1 MKKYIAIDIGGT
13 SIKYGLIANEQILFS
28 CDTDTMAKKG
38 GWHIVSL
45 VKNIVRKYL
54 EEQED
59 IAGVCISTAGM
70 VDTKKGEIIYAGKQ
84 IPQYIGVNWKKE
96 IKDEFNL
103 PCEVENDVNCAG
115 LSEAISGAGK
125 GKQSVLCLTIGTGIG
140 ACMVENGKIYNGHS
154 YSAFEVGYLKLKDG
168 DFQDLASTTAL
179 IESYKEEKNDCE
191 KDINGKLIF
200 DLAKNGDETAIKQ
213 IDKLI
218 DYMCI
223 GISNICYII
232 NPSIVVLGGGI
243 MEQKEYMLPKI
254 KECMKKYLLKNI
266 YDNTKFDC
274 AKHKNK
280 AGMLGAYYHFLNE
293 QKSK

>member
-125 GKQSVLCLTIGTGIG
+125 G
-140 ACMVENGKIYNGHS
+140 
-154 YSAFEVGYLKLKDG
+154 
-168 DFQDLASTTAL
+168 
-179 IESYKEEKNDCE
+179 
-191 KDINGKLIF
+191 
-200 DLAKNGDETAIKQ
+200 
-213 IDKLI
+213 
-218 DYMCI
+218 
-223 GISNICYII
+223 
-232 NPSIVVLGGGI
+232 
-243 MEQKEYMLPKI
+243 
-254 KECMKKYLLKNI
+254 
-266 YDNTKFDC
+266 
-274 AKHKNK
+274 NK
-280 AGMLGAYYHFLNE
+280 AYYV
-293 QKSK
+293 